1 MVNNQWGLL
10 PKLGHEMEDYDF
22 YVKMQVFKF
31 KDNIPTGKQIS
42 DSKNQFFFYHFS
54 APLYIEIQPLPSTGK
69 SS

>member
-42 DSKNQFFFYHFS
+42 DSKNQFHFS